1 MNTSSIETPDWS
13 KLPSPQ
19 DDGAAAHLAG
29 MRLAAHSLP
38 ATNGS
43 HVDFSAL
50 KGFTVVFVYPR
61 MGKPGEPNPDGWDL
75 IPGARGCTPQACAY
89 RDLYEELRTRGVE
102 HLFGLSSQDTARQ
115 QEAVER
121 LHLPFPLVSDR
132 QLLLSA
138 SMRFPI
144 FQTSGET
151 LYKRL
156 TLVVREGVIE
166 FVFYPV
172 FPPDQDA
179 KNVAAW
185 LDRRAAQDG
194 SFHR

>member
-1 MNTSSIETPDWS
+1 MHTSSIETPDWS
-13 KLPSPQ
+13 KLPVPQ

-29 MRLAAHSLP
+29 MKLAALSLP
-38 ATNGS
+38 ATDGS

-50 KGFTVVFVYPR
+50 KGLTVVFVYPR
-61 MGKPGEPNPDGWDL
+61 MGKPGEPNPQGWDL
-75 IPGARGCTPQACAY
+75 IPGARGCTPHACAY
-89 RDLYEELRTRGVE
+89 RDLYHELQARGVQ

-132 QLLLSA
+132 QLLLA
-138 SMRFPI
+138 AAMRLPT

-156 TLVVREGVIE
+156 TLVVLEGVVE

-179 KNVAAW
+179 RNVATR
-185 LDRRAAQDG
+185 LDRRAT
-194 SFHR
+194 